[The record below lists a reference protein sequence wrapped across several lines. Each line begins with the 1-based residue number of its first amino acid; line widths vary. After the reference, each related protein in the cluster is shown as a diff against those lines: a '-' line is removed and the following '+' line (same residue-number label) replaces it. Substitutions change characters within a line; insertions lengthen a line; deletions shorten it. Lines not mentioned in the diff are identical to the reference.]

1 MAGHPPPRRAPDG
14 RLPHRP
20 PGSGNRPGRP
30 ARLHRGRR
38 RAAHRLERHRAA
50 ERAAAARVHRG
61 PGAHRVA
68 GPRPVGVHGRG
79 DARAR
84 QGRRARRARP
94 GARPAV
100 RPGREPG
107 WRAVLRHRDGAD
119 RAAGY
124 RAPARAAHR
133 RRTRQD
139 RRQPRP
145 RPRQERGKKERSPQ
159 ERLQP
164 VPGHHRPRGD
174 ARRGGQAR
182 PAPRPDRG
190 RLRLHRRRRLGPVAA
205 APGAAPRGRRPA
217 HHRHRRR
224 RAPRRRT
231 GRHRGRR
238 DRGAA
243 RRRLQRSAAARPAPG
258 RGGGAGHPPGRRDEP
273 GRRAPAPHRH
283 RRRPG
288 HRAHRG
294 RREHPAQA
302 RMSFA
307 DPVLGAVGLLLAA
320 GLAWAAV
327 AAGRRRAAALAAAGI
342 TAGAPGTG
350 KGRGRSAGIW
360 FTIAGL
366 AVLAVAVAGPSATV
380 PVSRASGT
388 VILAMDVSGS
398 MAATDVAPSRLAA
411 AKRAALSFIGA
422 QPDSVDI
429 GVVAFTQG
437 GLEAALPTPDHTTAE
452 AAVRR
457 LKASGGTSLG
467 DAILASLSAITHKTV
482 VLRRDGSAPDIG
494 YWPSATIVLFS
505 DGQDEGGATGGTS
518 SSTSTNP
525 AAAVAEKAGVH
536 IDTVG
541 VGTAAGTTVDV
552 DGYHLFTALNAAA
565 LRSIAQTT
573 AGAYHPASDAGQ
585 LNGIASSID
594 LRLTTTHEPLPLAGA
609 FIGLALVLLAVGA
622 VLTVTRS
629 GRVV

>member
-1 MAGHPPPRRAPDG
+1 
-14 RLPHRP
+14 
-20 PGSGNRPGRP
+20 
-30 ARLHRGRR
+30 
-38 RAAHRLERHRAA
+38 
-50 ERAAAARVHRG
+50 
-61 PGAHRVA
+61 
-68 GPRPVGVHGRG
+68 
-79 DARAR
+79 
-84 QGRRARRARP
+84 
-94 GARPAV
+94 
-100 RPGREPG
+100 
-107 WRAVLRHRDGAD
+107 
-119 RAAGY
+119 
-124 RAPARAAHR
+124 
-133 RRTRQD
+133 
-139 RRQPRP
+139 
-145 RPRQERGKKERSPQ
+145 
-159 ERLQP
+159 
-164 VPGHHRPRGD
+164 
-174 ARRGGQAR
+174 
-182 PAPRPDRG
+182 
-190 RLRLHRRRRLGPVAA
+190 
-205 APGAAPRGRRPA
+205 
-217 HHRHRRR
+217 
-224 RAPRRRT
+224 
-231 GRHRGRR
+231 
-238 DRGAA
+238 
-243 RRRLQRSAAARPAPG
+243 
-258 RGGGAGHPPGRRDEP
+258 
-273 GRRAPAPHRH
+273 
-283 RRRPG
+283 
-288 HRAHRG
+288 
-294 RREHPAQA
+294 
-302 RMSFA
+302 MSFA
-307 DPVLGAVGLLLAA
+307 DPVLLAVGLLLAA
-320 GLAWAAV
+320 GLAGAAV

-482 VLRRDGSAPDIG
+482 VLRRDGSAPNIG

-505 DGQDEGGATGGTS
+505 DGQDQGGSGGSASGSTG
-518 SSTSTNP
+518 P
-525 AAAVAEKAGVH
+525 AASAAEQAGVH

-622 VLTVTRS
+622 VLTITRS